1 MGTEESKK
9 VVAKEELKAASKYQY
24 KGPAY
29 NQGLLL
35 PDGSRIRP
43 LEMSDQEIEAAIA
56 KFPMLKEYFSV

>member
-9 VVAKEELKAASKYQY
+9 AVVKEEPKAASKYQY

-29 NQGLLL
+29 NKGLLM

-43 LEMSDQEIEAAIA
+43 SEMSDQEIEAAIA
-56 KFPMLKEYFSV
+56 KFPALKEYFSV